1 MRAVLEGQLAL
12 PLQFERPSI
21 FLDATGFR
29 ERHKGSYVVDPE
41 TCDQMQRLRTMPN
54 HAFCKLAGVFVNC
67 PVRGCY
73 TTPSG
78 GACKEDNSADACAA
92 RLERIRQEQSNKE

>member
-1 MRAVLEGQLAL
+1 MRAVLEGQLEL
-12 PLQFERPSI
+12 PLSFERPSI

-29 ERHKGSYVVDPE
+29 ERHKGSYVIDPE
-41 TCDQMQRLRTMPN
+41 TCDQMQRLASMPG
-54 HAFCKLAGVFVNC
+54 HAFCKLAGVYVNC

-78 GACKEDNSADACAA
+78 CTCKEDNSADACAE
-92 RLERIRQEQSNKE
+92 RLERIRQGQSNKE

>member
-12 PLQFERPSI
+12 PLSFERPSI

-41 TCDQMQRLRTMPN
+41 TCDQMQRLRTMQN

-73 TTPSG
+73 TTPTRRRR
-78 GACKEDNSADACAA
+78 AKKDEQALTLVAA
-92 RLERIRQEQSNKE
+92 RLKEIRQERIE